1 MLNGYQLAFIKASG
15 EFKMALYI
23 RLSALLFFVATF
35 YISQLFTQ
43 NVVSVVISLASSY
56 VGMFAFSF
64 YIEKKI
70 MKRLMLVS

>member
-1 MLNGYQLAFIKASG
+1 
-15 EFKMALYI
+15 
-23 RLSALLFFVATF
+23 VATF

-43 NVVSVVISLASSY
+43 NVVSVVMSLASSY

-70 MKRLMLVS
+70 MKRLMG